1 MTLAPFTDHINV
13 FAITLH
19 FYTLVH
25 LSSGGAVDPSLLE
38 FKEARYFSCPNFQ
51 TLHICPPFSLPVHR
65 IHYFEVKQIKGFL
78 WGWCNGLKRKF
89 FCGAIGALPGSNA
102 SSKNLQFRPLTAK
115 NSKMSIIG
123 HPKSLTGFPKS
134 LPRFP
139 KSLPGVPN
147 VYPVSRQAN
156 ESLPVFRTRHF
167 RIFSH
172 IKRAKLQILKTW

>member
-78 WGWCNGLKRKF
+78 WGWCIGLKRKF
-89 FCGAIGALPGSNA
+89 FGGAIGALPGSNA
-102 SSKNLQFRPLTAK
+102 SSKNLQFRPLTCEK
-115 NSKMSIIG
+115 FENVD
-123 HPKSLTGFPKS
+123 HRPPKKPNWFPEMPAPFPEKSTWCPECLPGFPTSK
-134 LPRFP
+134 
-139 KSLPGVPN
+139 
-147 VYPVSRQAN
+147 
-156 ESLPVFRTRHF
+156 
-167 RIFSH
+167 
-172 IKRAKLQILKTW
+172 